1 MGRHS
6 LRRLYDDSLDLCR
19 SLALELV
26 VLQIQ
31 GIQGVGDE
39 CGYGVDRIQVL
50 TRHVC
55 NELATFRL
63 SATL

>member
-6 LRRLYDDSLDLCR
+6 FRRLYDDNLDLCR

-26 VLQIQ
+26 MLQIE
-31 GIQGVGDE
+31 GIQEVGEE

-55 NELATFRL
+55 NELATFKL
-63 SATL
+63 PATL